1 MQIKNFKQESTE
13 VSFIVD
19 HLGEENLVEIKL
31 INDSEISR
39 TDLNWYAENWLDS
52 DYDKVIE
59 FMNASIQFI
68 LPNGVKIED
77 VKQNLD

>member
-1 MQIKNFKQESTE
+1 MQIKNFNQELTE
-13 VSFIVD
+13 VTFIVD

-39 TDLNWYAENWLDS
+39 TDLNWYAENWLES
-52 DYDKVIE
+52 DYNKVIE

-68 LPNGVKIED
+68 LPNGVKLED